1 MPLDL
6 TKLPSDPFEAQ
17 AALLLSDLDE
27 RVRWAL
33 RYVTS
38 EYHDRQRLQ
47 ECREFVSYHLAEAGP
62 SHLEAFARIGFFPWT
77 EAEHEL
83 DQAIYHSLLGTYK
96 AGFDHLRRALEL
108 VAVGCFFT
116 SSLTSTEDARAWLL
130 SQRDTP
136 LFTRA
141 LDRLGNLPRFQRLD
155 DQTQWIEK
163 LKFFYWNLCDIIHV
177 RGADYG
183 FQVIQPISG
192 HLSGVSVSRT
202 DPKALT
208 RLLDAFVESTR
219 HIALL
224 LAVSY
229 PILLFGLPME
239 SKFGI
244 SGPMGGFYEEH
255 QASLLRSLLP
265 DHARDPLIALA
276 EADHEV
282 RALREDI
289 LARPDI
295 TDAELRQQIDDFDRL
310 MKRGDA

>member
-1 MPLDL
+1 MGP
-6 TKLPSDPFEAQ
+6 
-17 AALLLSDLDE
+17 
-27 RVRWAL
+27 AL
-33 RYVTS
+33 R
-38 EYHDRQRLQ
+38 HLR
-47 ECREFVSYHLAEAGP
+47 VSRSP
-62 SHLEAFARIGFFPWT
+62 ARIGFFPWT

-177 RGADYG
+177 RGAD
-183 FQVIQPISG
+183 F
-192 HLSGVSVSRT
+192 
-202 DPKALT
+202 
-208 RLLDAFVESTR
+208 DAFVESTR